1 LDHRAAVDAA
11 IVLITRATFARE
23 AERGGRVGVA
33 LSASRLF
40 VHRPG
45 RGGQGTLGLVKR
57 L

>member
-11 IVLITRATFARE
+11 IVRITRATFARE
-23 AERGGRVGVA
+23 AERGGRVGRVIGKQIVR
-33 LSASRLF
+33 ASTW
-40 VHRPG
+40 